1 MTLPRVTVL
10 LATYNGLR
18 WLPEQLDSILDQT
31 GVTVEVLVSD
41 DGSTDGTA
49 AWLAERAE
57 TEPRLTVLPPV
68 APTGRAADNFYRLLR
83 EVDLDGRELIALSDQ
98 DDVWLPGKLLSQVEL
113 VRGGADGVSSD
124 VVSVHDDGT
133 RTLIRKSYPQRR
145 FDYLFEG
152 PGPGCSFL
160 LSQRLTASIQELLR
174 DQAGLASA
182 ASFHDW
188 LIYAVCRARGWTWK
202 IMDTPTLDYRQH
214 SANSFGANT
223 GVRSAKHRLGLVKQG
238 WHREEAARLARLAR
252 EVADPSRAA
261 ELERLGRLLEAHD
274 LRSRVWLVRHALQMR
289 RRRRD
294 QVLLAGLVVTGL
306 W

>member
-1 MTLPRVTVL
+1 MTLPQVTVL

-18 WLPEQLDSILDQT
+18 WLPEQLTSILDQA
-31 GVTVEVLVSD
+31 GVSVEVVVSD
-41 DGSTDGTA
+41 DGSTDGTV
-49 AWLAERAE
+49 AWLAERAAV
-57 TEPRLTVLPPV
+57 EPRLRVLPAV
-68 APTGRAADNFYRLLR
+68 RPTGRAADNFYRLLR
-83 EVDLDGRELIALSDQ
+83 DVDLEGRELIALSDQ
-98 DDVWLPGKLLSQVEL
+98 DDVWLPGKLASQVEL

-124 VVSVHDDGT
+124 VVSFHEDGT

-160 LSQRLTASIQELLR
+160 LSQRLTASVQLLLR
-174 DQAGLASA
+174 EESSPASA

-188 LIYAVCRARGWTWK
+188 LIYAVCRAQGWTWQ

-223 GVRSAKHRLGLVKQG
+223 GVRSARHRLGLVKQG
-238 WHREEAARLARLAR
+238 WHREEAARLSRLAL
-252 EVADPSRAA
+252 EVADPSRVG
-261 ELERLGRLLEAHD
+261 ELQQLGRLLEAQD
-274 LRSRVWLVRHALQMR
+274 LRARLALVRWAPQMR